1 MRPIAVGRPPSN
13 KYRPSH
19 VHPARRTSSH
29 GASLVHFSTAPRL
42 SLSGNLNKP
51 RRPSVVTPSALRESG
66 SPSGDLIVRTTTL
79 ATHAHALRVLSRDR
93 SVWAPSVRWDPSPSY
108 ASANQICKQG
118 PSGEFYPARSSGLS
132 LYEHARPPSHCAR
145 RTTHAHHLIA
155 FATVFAGVTTA
166 LGPRH
171 AQFSVVDVRR
181 GSLAVLGTCAILN
194 HLSSSRP
201 RHGTLYFA

>member
-1 MRPIAVGRPPSN
+1 M
-13 KYRPSH
+13 
-19 VHPARRTSSH
+19 
-29 GASLVHFSTAPRL
+29 
-42 SLSGNLNKP
+42 NKP

-79 ATHAHALRVLSRDR
+79 ATHAHASRVASRDR
-93 SVWAPSVRWDPSPSY
+93 SVWAPSVRWDPRMPPRIR
-108 ASANQICKQG
+108 SAEQG
-118 PSGEFYPARSSGLS
+118 PSGEFYLARSSGLS

-145 RTTHAHHLIA
+145 RTTHDARTSPHCVCRGDDRA
-155 FATVFAGVTTA
+155 ERVR
-166 LGPRH
+166 PRH

-194 HLSSSRP
+194 HLSSRP

>member
-1 MRPIAVGRPPSN
+1 M
-13 KYRPSH
+13 
-19 VHPARRTSSH
+19 
-29 GASLVHFSTAPRL
+29 
-42 SLSGNLNKP
+42 
-51 RRPSVVTPSALRESG
+51 VTPSALRESG

-79 ATHAHALRVLSRDR
+79 ATHAHESRVASRDR
-93 SVWAPSVRWDPSPSY
+93 SVWAPSVRWDPRMPPRIR
-108 ASANQICKQG
+108 SAEQG

-155 FATVFAGVTTA
+155 LFAGVTTG
-166 LGPRH
+166 LRPRH

-194 HLSSSRP
+194 HLLSRP
-201 RHGTLYFA
+201 RHGKLDVSERWTLHEGSRRVPSAKAQAVQITSQRRL